1 MALKAT
7 AIAIIATGLAGLALP
22 AQAETSVKS
31 QDAAK
36 PVTSKTTYWRKTAV
50 APIPPNDDASLV
62 LVVNDEGQRFY
73 NHVRRGKHLA
83 KIRTDVDVVET
94 YTITHEGRTYTN
106 KITKDDK

>member
-1 MALKAT
+1 
-7 AIAIIATGLAGLALP
+7 
-22 AQAETSVKS
+22 
-31 QDAAK
+31 
-36 PVTSKTTYWRKTAV
+36 
-50 APIPPNDDASLV
+50 
-62 LVVNDEGQRFY
+62 VNDEGQRFY